1 MIRMLWYNIAAEVI
15 VCRMAA
21 GPNHPL
27 NEFRMKRNEE
37 TQLLALAEHAE

>member
-1 MIRMLWYNIAAEVI
+1 MLWYKIVVEVI

-37 TQLLALAEHAE
+37 TFTQLLALAEHAE